1 MPWFPVA
8 LLFIR
13 LLSPVDLFSEPEQAK
28 IREKVRQSCEAVDRQ
43 SIDRKW
49 VDAIRVLPAESD
61 GKQAYVSFLKER
73 YDYTI
78 TRLNE
83 AYGLDFQSFTDIT
96 SFDFKTLDRGRPV
109 VQKDD
114 EAFLEAMRE
123 IVERLSQEGLKSCR
137 H

>member
-8 LLFIR
+8 LLFAHF
-13 LLSPVDLFSEPEQAK
+13 LLPVDLFSEAEQAK
-28 IREKVRQSCEAVDRQ
+28 IRAKVRQSCEAVDLQ

-49 VDAIRVLPAESD
+49 VEAIRALPPESD

-78 TRLNE
+78 ARLNE

-96 SFDFKTLDRGRPV
+96 SFDFKTLDRKRAAV
-109 VQKDD
+109 EKDD
-114 EAFLEAMRE
+114 EAFTETIRE
-123 IVERLSQEGLKSCR
+123 IVERLSKEGLKDCR
-137 H
+137 R